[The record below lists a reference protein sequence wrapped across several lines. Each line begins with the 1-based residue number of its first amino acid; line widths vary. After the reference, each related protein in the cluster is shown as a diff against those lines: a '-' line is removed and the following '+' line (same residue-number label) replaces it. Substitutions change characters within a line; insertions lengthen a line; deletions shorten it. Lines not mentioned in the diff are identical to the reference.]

1 MVLEEGSVGSHAAI
15 VARALAIP
23 LVIHAARIRS
33 EALNGDPILVDGDSG
48 IVHLRPEETV
58 AAAFRDKIA
67 MQAEAQ
73 KMYAGLR
80 DLPATARCG
89 TTVRLCMNA
98 GLMADLPSL
107 EGSGAEGV
115 GLFRTE
121 LQFLTRTRVPRRSE
135 LAALYARVLD
145 NAHGKPVVFRTLDI
159 GSDKV
164 LPYMKRIDEP
174 NPAMGWRA
182 IRVGLDKR
190 GVLQLSLIHI

>member
-1 MVLEEGSVGSHAAI
+1 
-15 VARALAIP
+15 
-23 LVIHAARIRS
+23 
-33 EALNGDPILVDGDSG
+33 
-48 IVHLRPEETV
+48 LRPEESV
-58 AAAFRDKIA
+58 AVAFRDNLA

-73 KMYAGLR
+73 NRYASLR
-80 DLPATARCG
+80 NLPATGTCG
-89 TTVRLCMNA
+89 TTIQLYMNA

-121 LQFLTRTRVPRRSE
+121 LQFLIRNHVPRRAE
-135 LAALYARVLD
+135 LARLYRHVMDSANGR
-145 NAHGKPVVFRTLDI
+145 PVMFRTLDI

-164 LPYMKRIDEP
+164 LPYMKPQDEP

-190 GVLQLSLIHI
+190 GVLRMQLQSLIRAAHGRPLTVMFPFVAQASEFIAAREQLDQAMD